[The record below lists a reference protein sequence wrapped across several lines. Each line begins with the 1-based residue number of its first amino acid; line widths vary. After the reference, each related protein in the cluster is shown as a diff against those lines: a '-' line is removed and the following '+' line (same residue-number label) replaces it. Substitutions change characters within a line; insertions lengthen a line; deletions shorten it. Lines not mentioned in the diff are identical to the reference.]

1 MNLHSLRYPRAAAK
15 ASSTLLRRVCQRSRA
30 TPGNEAGRLI
40 QRPDS
45 LHAAVDAAY
54 TGDAGAAKEGL
65 DRVVDDLARL
75 RKPAIAGS
83 TEEMNTELLPGV
95 SNAIDQIGKA
105 IQQLRLLRD
114 AGK

>member
-1 MNLHSLRYPRAAAK
+1 MNLHPLRYPRAAAK

-45 LHAAVDAAY
+45 LHAA
-54 TGDAGAAKEGL
+54 GNS
-65 DRVVDDLARL
+65 DRSPRTWPVNSRLSNSAFARL
-75 RKPAIAGS
+75 TPLTPATRGS
-83 TEEMNTELLPGV
+83 EELLPGV